1 MSFSTSFGSDG
12 FGPGADLNA
21 MGKFEPMSAGA
32 NNRELDGKVAVV
44 TGGTKGIGR
53 SISLKL
59 AQRGCNVVVNYFR
72 SRSAA
77 DATVAELQGL
87 GVEALAI
94 RGNIGNKD
102 FHPKLFEEIHAKFGK
117 VDILVS
123 NAALGLF
130 ANIMDVDQ
138 RAWDLSLH
146 TNAEA
151 MLFCAQKAVD
161 MMPTGSKIV
170 ALSSL
175 GATRYIPGYAAI
187 GISKAAIE
195 TLTRYLAHELAPKSI
210 NVNAVSGGFIDTD
223 ALKLFPNYDDM
234 LREVVRR
241 TPFGRIGH
249 PDEVADVAVFLCTD
263 AARWITGQIIVVD
276 GGYTLT

>member
-1 MSFSTSFGSDG
+1 MNPVPSMDQMR
-12 FGPGADLNA
+12 DLA
-21 MGKFEPMSAGA
+21 
-32 NNRELDGKVAVV
+32 GKVAVV

-53 SISLKL
+53 ATARKL
-59 AQRGCNVVVNYFR
+59 AARGANVVVNYFR

-77 DATVAELQGL
+77 DETVAELTQL
-87 GVEALAI
+87 GVKALAV

-102 FHPKLFEEIHAKFGK
+102 FHDKLFDQVQSTFGH

-123 NAALGLF
+123 NAALGIF
-130 ANIMDVDQ
+130 ANIMEIDQ

-151 MLFCAQKAVD
+151 MLFCAQKAVP
-161 MMPTGSKIV
+161 MMPPGGKIV

-175 GATRYIPGYAAI
+175 GASRYIPGYAAI

-195 TLTRYLAHELAPKSI
+195 TLTRYLAYELAPKSI
-210 NVNAVSGGFIDTD
+210 NVNAVSGGFVDTD
-223 ALKLFPNYDDM
+223 ALKSFPNYEDM
-234 LREVVRR
+234 VREVVRR
-241 TPFGRIGH
+241 TPFGRVGN
-249 PDEVADVAVFLCTD
+249 PEEVADVVVFLCTD
-263 AARWITGQIIVVD
+263 AARWITGQIVVVD

>member
-1 MSFSTSFGSDG
+1 MR
-12 FGPGADLNA
+12 DLA
-21 MGKFEPMSAGA
+21 
-32 NNRELDGKVAVV
+32 GKVAVV

-53 SISLKL
+53 ATARKL
-59 AQRGCNVVVNYFR
+59 AARGANVVVNYFR

-77 DATVAELQGL
+77 DETVAELTQL
-87 GVEALAI
+87 GVKALAV

-102 FHPKLFEEIHAKFGK
+102 FHDKLFDQVQSTFGH

-123 NAALGLF
+123 NAALGIF
-130 ANIMDVDQ
+130 ANIMEIDQ

-151 MLFCAQKAVD
+151 MLFCAQKAVP
-161 MMPTGSKIV
+161 MMPPGGKIV

-175 GATRYIPGYAAI
+175 GASRYIPGYAAI

-195 TLTRYLAHELAPKSI
+195 TLTRYLAYELAPKSI
-210 NVNAVSGGFIDTD
+210 NVNAVSGGFVDTD
-223 ALKLFPNYDDM
+223 ALKSFPNYEDM
-234 LREVVRR
+234 VREVVRR
-241 TPFGRIGH
+241 TPFGRVGN
-249 PDEVADVAVFLCTD
+249 PEEVADVVVFLCTD
-263 AARWITGQIIVVD
+263 AARWITGQIVVVD